1 MDNQHKGL
9 LEAAL
14 DAVTAVEAQRAEA
27 EAAAQNNKE
36 SSGSPA
42 TASPANAKVSSKG
55 KQG

>member
-27 EAAAQNNKE
+27 EAAAQNNQE
-36 SSGSPA
+36 S
-42 TASPANAKVSSKG
+42 
-55 KQG
+55 